1 MRKQRC
7 TVEPPDATSER
18 LTSPRSFPHPQTLP
32 AMLAMTAAAPAAAAS
47 AARPALRTRRA
58 APVARGGA
66 IVRASAVSPAEVS
79 RRDALVGSAAA
90 ASIALFAN
98 PGAARA
104 IDVGVTAPGFTL
116 PATGGRALGTQPPVS
131 GHFHACIKTRT
142 ELSEVCA
149 DSSWDEWLARLSRPA

>member
-1 MRKQRC
+1 MAPRHQLQELQLCRLP
-7 TVEPPDATSER
+7 ERATSER
-18 LTSPRSFPHPQTLP
+18 LTSPRRFPHPIGKPSL

-47 AARPALRTRRA
+47 AARPTLRARRA

-66 IVRASAVSPAEVS
+66 IVRASAISSAEVS
-79 RRDALVGSAAA
+79 RRDALVGSAGA

-116 PATGGRALGTQPPVS
+116 PATGGRAPVYHLAPNRPLGS
-131 GHFHACIKTRT
+131 
-142 ELSEVCA
+142 LSCVHENQN
-149 DSSWDEWLARLSRPA
+149 